1 MCMIVV
7 SFLRISLHVTVMVH
21 CTNRQVYRLCHRLLL
36 YMSSVLSLFRIDCI
50 VNSLSIVSKQSF
62 LFSNCIFHCLFTSL
76 SQFVRHVKQSS
87 SSNINRSYVI
97 AILPVFKTF
106 PTVILAQCF
115 VYQPDKVSLIIQV
128 PDIVSGTECLEGLTA
143 KYCVQCDRQPY
154 PYVVQILRHYLVL
167 PWPWLDQSLAYGP
180 RYASML
186 R

>member
-1 MCMIVV
+1 MYMMMV
-7 SFLRISLHVTVMVH
+7 SFLRISLLVTVMVH
-21 CTNRQVYRLCHRLLL
+21 CTNRQVYRLCHRLVL

-50 VNSLSIVSKQSF
+50 VNSLSIVSRQSF

-76 SQFVRHVKQSS
+76 SQFVKHVKQSS

-128 PDIVSGTECLEGLTA
+128 PDIVSSTECLEGLTA
-143 KYCVQCDRQPY
+143 KYCVQGDRQPY
-154 PYVVQILRHYLVL
+154 PYVVQILRH
-167 PWPWLDQSLAYGP
+167 
-180 RYASML
+180 
-186 R
+186 